1 MGKVY
6 DVIII
11 GGGPAGLTAG
21 IYAGRAKLKTLIIEK
36 ATVGG
41 QITVTNEVV
50 NYPGIIQ
57 TTGTAYGEELK
68 KQALSFGTEI
78 VSDEVDDMDF
88 NNDVKIIKTRNEEYK
103 ALSVIIATGA
113 SPRKLGFKGEKEF
126 EGRGVAYCATCDGE
140 FFTNMDVFV
149 IGAGFAA
156 AEEAIFLTKFAKKVT
171 VIAREPEFTCA
182 KSIADKVLAHP
193 KIEVKFNT
201 EILEAT
207 GDVQLRH
214 AKFINNQTK
223 EVFEYN
229 VPVGEYFG
237 IFIFVGYQP
246 QSEIFRNKVSVDNG
260 GFILADEEL
269 MTSTKGVFV
278 AGDIRPKT
286 LRQLV
291 TATSDGAQAAFNVE
305 KYVAHLKE
313 KLGIETHHEEQHT
326 TTVSHEHE
334 KLLDTNIVCQLKDV
348 FARFENKIKLVL
360 IKDTENK
367 KSYEM
372 ESMIEELSAI
382 SYKIE
387 NLSLNKGENK
397 ELEEKIKAD
406 RYPTIAILDSNDEF
420 SGVKYSTLPSGH
432 ELNSFVLAMYNV
444 AGPGQKI
451 SDETIKSIDSITDKK
466 SLKIGISLSCTKC
479 PELVQA
485 AQKIAVENKNTDV
498 EIIDVFTFPD
508 FKQKYNIMSVPA
520 LIINDG
526 KVYFGAKNIDEIL
539 NVMKEN

>member
-1 MGKVY
+1 MDKIY

-50 NYPGIIQ
+50 NYPGIMQ

-78 VSDEVDDMDF
+78 LSQEVVDMDF
-88 NNDVKIIKTRNEEYK
+88 SEDIKVIKTRNQEYK
-103 ALSVIIATGA
+103 GLSVIIATGA

-140 FFTNMDVFV
+140 FFTSMEVFV

-182 KSIADKVLAHP
+182 KSIADKVLSNP
-193 KIEVKFNT
+193 KIEVRFNT

-207 GDVQLRH
+207 GDIQLRQ

-229 VPVGEYFG
+229 VPDGEYFG

-246 QSEIFRNKVSVDNG
+246 QSEIFRNKVDIDTG
-260 GFILADEEL
+260 GFILADENL
-269 MTSTKGVFV
+269 MTNVKGVFV
-278 AGDIRPKT
+278 AGDVRPKS

-291 TATSDGAQAAFNVE
+291 TATSDGAQAAFNIE
-305 KYVAHLKE
+305 KYVTHLKE
-313 KLGIETHHEEQHT
+313 KLGMESHQEEKHT
-326 TTVSHEHE
+326 TSVSHEQV
-334 KLLDTNIVCQLKDV
+334 KILDNSIVSQLKDI
-348 FARFENKIKLVL
+348 FERFENKVKLVL
-360 IKDTENK
+360 IKDNENK

-372 ESMIEELSAI
+372 ESMLKEICDI
-382 SYKIE
+382 SNKIE
-387 NLSLNKGENK
+387 YLSFNVGENK
-397 ELEEKIKAD
+397 EIEKEIEAT
-406 RYPTIAILDSNDEF
+406 RFPTIAILNKDEKF
-420 SGVKYSTLPSGH
+420 SGIKYSTLPSGH
-432 ELNSFVLAMYNV
+432 ELNSFILAIYNV
-444 AGPGQKI
+444 AGPGQSI
-451 SDETIKSIDSITDKK
+451 QPTTIENIKNINSRKK
-466 SLKIGISLSCTKC
+466 LQIGISLSCTKC

-485 AQKIAVENKNTDV
+485 AQRIAVENQNIDV
-498 EIIDVFTFPD
+498 EVIDVFTFND

-526 KVYFGAKNIDEIL
+526 KIFFGAKNIDEIL
-539 NVMKEN
+539 KLLNEN